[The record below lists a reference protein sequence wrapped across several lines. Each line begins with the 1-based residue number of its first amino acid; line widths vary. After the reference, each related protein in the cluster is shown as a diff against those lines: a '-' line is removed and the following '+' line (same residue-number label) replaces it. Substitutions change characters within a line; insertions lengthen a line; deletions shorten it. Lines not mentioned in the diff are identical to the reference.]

1 MSPLPNNF
9 SAPPEPMIVL
19 ESVCELTAN
28 AILEGILFLI
38 IPVITS
44 TEGRC
49 VATIKCIPLHEPFV

>member
-1 MSPLPNNF
+1 MHLEHVSVWIHHYQHKACRLLPNNF

-38 IPVITS
+38 IP
-44 TEGRC
+44 
-49 VATIKCIPLHEPFV
+49 